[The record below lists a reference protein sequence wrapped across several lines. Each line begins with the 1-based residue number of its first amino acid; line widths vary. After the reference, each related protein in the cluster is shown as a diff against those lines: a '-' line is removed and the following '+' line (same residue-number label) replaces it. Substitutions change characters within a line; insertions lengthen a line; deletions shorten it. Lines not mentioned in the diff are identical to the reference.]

1 MTNVVEDNNNL
12 RFELKE
18 AMAEINRLDA
28 HNQKLLDKLTAKG
41 VKEIPDQDVFMV
53 DELDMYHTI

>member
-12 RFELKE
+12 RNELKE

-28 HNQKLLDKLTAKG
+28 HNQLLLDKLTAQG
-41 VKEIPDQDVFMV
+41 VKEIPAQDVFM
-53 DELDMYHTI
+53 DELDMY

>member
-28 HNQKLLDKLTAKG
+28 HNQQLLDKLTAQG
-41 VKEIPDQDVFMV
+41 VKEIPSQGVFM
-53 DELDMYHTI
+53 DELELYQTI

>member
-1 MTNVVEDNNNL
+1 LTNVVEDNNNL

-28 HNQKLLDKLTAKG
+28 HNQQLLDKLTAQG
-41 VKEIPDQDVFMV
+41 VKEIPAS
-53 DELDMYHTI
+53 